1 MRTKVL
7 FGLLIIFSLC
17 SLCSFAQEQPTY
29 KSSEIIYGRKD
40 GMALTMVMLQPEKQN
55 GKGIISVAS
64 GSWISSYN
72 LVPNFT
78 RRAENYLKSGYTVF
92 IVMHGSQ
99 PRYTVP
105 EAATDVKRAVRFV
118 RYHANDYKI
127 DPDKIGITGSSAGGN
142 LSLLVAMNDDKID
155 TTFKDPVNHV
165 SSRVQAVAVFYP
177 PTDFLNWGAENVN
190 PISNFRPL
198 LSKQRVLS
206 AFEYKEWNDSLSAFR
221 VITDPGKIL
230 AISKSIS
237 PAQAASADDPPIL
250 VIHGDKDMTVPLQ
263 QSELLMTRLKAV
275 NVVSQLLIKIGGMH
289 GWENIS
295 EDEKKFVEWF
305 DKYLK

>member
-1 MRTKVL
+1 MRTKIL
-7 FGLLIIFSLC
+7 FTLLFFFSLC
-17 SLCSFAQEQPTY
+17 SSTKAQLTY
-29 KSSEIIYGRKD
+29 KSSEVIYGRKD
-40 GMALTMVMLQPEKQN
+40 GMALTMVILQPEKQN
-55 GKGIISVAS
+55 GKGIISMAS

-72 LVPNFT
+72 HVTNLT
-78 RRAENYLKSGYTVF
+78 MRAENYLKSGYTVF

-105 EAATDVKRAVRFV
+105 EAAADVKRAVRFI
-118 RYHANDYKI
+118 RYHAKEYKI
-127 DPDKIGITGSSAGGN
+127 DPDKIGITGSSAGGH
-142 LSLLVAMNDDKID
+142 LSLIVAMDDDQID
-155 TTFKDPVNHV
+155 STSKDPVNHV
-165 SSRVQAVAVFYP
+165 SSKVQAVAVFYP
-177 PTDFLNWGAENVN
+177 PTDFLNWGADNVN

-198 LSKQRVLS
+198 LSRQRVLS

-230 AISKSIS
+230 AISKRIS
-237 PAQAASADDPPIL
+237 PAQAASADDPPVL

-263 QSELLMTRLKAV
+263 QSELLMMRLKAV
-275 NVVSQLLIKIGGMH
+275 NVVSQLLIKTGEMH